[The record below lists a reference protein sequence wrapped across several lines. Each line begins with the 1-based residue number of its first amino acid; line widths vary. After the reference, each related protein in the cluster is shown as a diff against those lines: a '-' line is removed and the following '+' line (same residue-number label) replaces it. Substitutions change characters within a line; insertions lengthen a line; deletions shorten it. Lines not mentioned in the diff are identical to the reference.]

1 MLSLQ
6 PRQRVGHDIL
16 LARHGNHISSMRF
29 DRTND
34 RVVALLDDGSVDSAP
49 NLISPLLQMP
59 ETFRSILRSDWK
71 LLFVVASAMLAVGAL
86 AMVLSFGM
94 IGSMND
100 QQLHDLALSYTSY

>member
-1 MLSLQ
+1 
-6 PRQRVGHDIL
+6 
-16 LARHGNHISSMRF
+16 
-29 DRTND
+29 
-34 RVVALLDDGSVDSAP
+34 
-49 NLISPLLQMP
+49 
-59 ETFRSILRSDWK
+59 